1 MGDSWSTCIFLQL
14 LERQRFF
21 LSIIERVLIIH
32 VKILVVIP
40 CWITKLKKITNLSG
54 SKGSLLT
61 IFGRL
66 WNDCKFFVYLHLIC
80 TQQLIAPAAWSDFI
94 INSLLKFRF
103 EVVWKNESDL
113 KWSDFVWHVTK
124 EPSDCS
130 PVTRW
135 HCSFIWN
142 EMIPTI
148 PRVLTDQYLRLLSDI
163 FRKFP
168 DHVGT
173 SRSEFECPVNF
184 PGIPNQ
190 LGKASRRRNLYKKN
204 PFQSYFLLI
213 WPKIRPSNVITAAK
227 M

>member
-1 MGDSWSTCIFLQL
+1 MTASSSFIYILYVHSSWLLQL
-14 LERQRFF
+14 LD
-21 LSIIERVLIIH
+21 L
-32 VKILVVIP
+32 
-40 CWITKLKKITNLSG
+40 T
-54 SKGSLLT
+54 SLLT
-61 IFGRL
+61 A
-66 WNDCKFFVYLHLIC
+66 C
-80 TQQLIAPAAWSDFI
+80 WS
-94 INSLLKFRF
+94 L
-103 EVVWKNESDL
+103 DL
-113 KWSDFVWHVTK
+113 KWFEKMKAIWSEVISSGTWPK
-124 EPSDCS
+124 NRDCS

-135 HCSFIWN
+135 RYSFIWN

-204 PFQSYFLLI
+204 PFESYFLLI

>member
-1 MGDSWSTCIFLQL
+1 MTASSSFIYILYVHSSWLLQL
-14 LERQRFF
+14 LD
-21 LSIIERVLIIH
+21 L
-32 VKILVVIP
+32 
-40 CWITKLKKITNLSG
+40 T
-54 SKGSLLT
+54 SLLT
-61 IFGRL
+61 A
-66 WNDCKFFVYLHLIC
+66 C
-80 TQQLIAPAAWSDFI
+80 WSLD
-94 INSLLKFRF
+94 LKWF
-103 EVVWKNESDL
+103 EKNESDL
-113 KWSDFVWHVTK
+113 KSSDFVWHVTK

-163 FRKFP
+163 FRKF
-168 DHVGT
+168 HVGT